1 MINILS
7 LNNDLINEIKVKN
20 MDDANI
26 YRKCGYKNTNDFI
39 KLYSENYKNNVLEIW
54 GKNKGLQKYKN
65 THTIFDIL
73 KISAFGKCVII
84 LKSDNGNFISITNT
98 ILKDFFLVN
107 FNKQLNISGG
117 ENEQETFE
125 EETFEK
131 ETTIETK
138 QSTKTSTKQNI
149 EKDES
154 DNESDNS
161 ELSYDLYN
169 YSDDEN

>member
-39 KLYSENYKNNVLEIW
+39 KLYSGNYKNNVLEIW

-65 THTIFDIL
+65 AHTIFDIL
-73 KISAFGKCVII
+73 KIGAFGKCVII
-84 LKSDNGNFISITNT
+84 LKSDNGNFISITN
-98 ILKDFFLVN
+98 
-107 FNKQLNISGG
+107 SGS
-117 ENEQETFE
+117 ENEQETLE
-125 EETFEK
+125 QETYEK
-131 ETTIETK
+131 ETKIETK
-138 QSTKTSTKQNI
+138 QSTKQNI

>member
-7 LNNDLINEIKVKN
+7 LNNDSINEIKVKN

-26 YRKCGYKNTNDFI
+26 YKKCGYKNTNDFI
-39 KLYSENYKNNVLEIW
+39 KLYSGNYKNNVLEIW

-65 THTIFDIL
+65 AHTIFDIL
-73 KISAFGKCVII
+73 KIDAFGKCVVI
-84 LKSDNGNFISITNT
+84 LKNDNGNFISITNT
-98 ILKDFFLVN
+98 ILKEFFLIN
-107 FNKQLNISGG
+107 FKKQLNISSS
-117 ENEQETFE
+117 ESDKETYEE
-125 EETFEK
+125 EETK
-131 ETTIETK
+131 IETK
-138 QSTKTSTKQNI
+138 QSTNTSAKQNI

-169 YSDDEN
+169 YSDDEK

>member
-7 LNNDLINEIKVKN
+7 LNNDSINEIKVKN

-39 KLYSENYKNNVLEIW
+39 KLYSGNYKNNILEIW

-65 THTIFDIL
+65 AHTIFDIL
-73 KISAFGKCVII
+73 KIDAFGKCVII
-84 LKSDNGNFISITNT
+84 LKNNNENFISITNT

-107 FNKQLNISGG
+107 FNKQLNISGS
-117 ENEQETFE
+117 ENEQETLE
-125 EETFEK
+125 QETYEK
-131 ETTIETK
+131 ETKIETK
-138 QSTKTSTKQNI
+138 QSTKQNI

>member
-7 LNNDLINEIKVKN
+7 LNNDSINEIKVKN

-39 KLYSENYKNNVLEIW
+39 KLYSGNYKNNVLEIW

-65 THTIFDIL
+65 AHTIFDIL
-73 KISAFGKCVII
+73 KIDAFGKCVVI
-84 LKSDNGNFISITNT
+84 LKNDNGNFISITNT
-98 ILKDFFLVN
+98 ILKEFFLVN
-107 FNKQLNISGG
+107 FKKQLNISGS
-117 ENEQETFE
+117 ESDKETFE
-125 EETFEK
+125 EETK
-131 ETTIETK
+131 IETK
-138 QSTKTSTKQNI
+138 QSTNTSTNTSTKQNT

>member
-7 LNNDLINEIKVKN
+7 LNNDSINEIKVKN

-26 YRKCGYKNTNDFI
+26 YKKCGYKNTNDFI
-39 KLYSENYKNNVLEIW
+39 KLYSGNYKNNVLEIW

-73 KISAFGKCVII
+73 KIDAFGKCVVI
-84 LKSDNGNFISITNT
+84 LKNDNGNFISITNT
-98 ILKDFFLVN
+98 ILKEFFLVN
-107 FNKQLNISGG
+107 FKKQLNISSS
-117 ENEQETFE
+117 ESDKETYE
-125 EETFEK
+125 EETE
-131 ETTIETK
+131 IETK
-138 QSTKTSTKQNI
+138 QSTKQNI

-169 YSDDEN
+169 YSDDEK

>member
-7 LNNDLINEIKVKN
+7 LNNDSINEIKVKN

-26 YRKCGYKNTNDFI
+26 YKKCGYKNTNDFI
-39 KLYSENYKNNVLEIW
+39 KLYSGNYKNNVLEIW

-65 THTIFDIL
+65 AHTIFDIL
-73 KISAFGKCVII
+73 KIDAFGKCVVI

-98 ILKDFFLVN
+98 ILKEFFLVN
-107 FNKQLNISGG
+107 FKKQLNISSS
-117 ENEQETFE
+117 ESDKETYEE
-125 EETFEK
+125 EETK
-131 ETTIETK
+131 IETK
-138 QSTKTSTKQNI
+138 QSTNTSTNTSTKQNI

-169 YSDDEN
+169 YSDDEK